1 MLKDRSKLA
10 FKMKDLLTSLT
21 GKVESYR
28 YSHVLKWYSHFFCN
42 FYVFQLSLP
51 FKSYRK
57 VFGQM
62 CVLTYLHTAVVIQ
75 DSMASH
81 HIPRC
86 SYMICVLLFICD
98 WI

>member
-1 MLKDRSKLA
+1 MGAIAIPMCLNGTPISFA
-10 FKMKDLLTSLT
+10 T
-21 GKVESYR
+21 Y
-28 YSHVLKWYSHFFCN
+28 
-42 FYVFQLSLP
+42 FYAFQLSLP
-51 FKSYRK
+51 FTSYRK

-62 CVLTYLHTAVVIQ
+62 CVLTNLHTAALIQ

-86 SYMICVLLFICD
+86 SYIMCVLLLICD